1 MISKV
6 NAMLHFERKV
16 RSSKSFD
23 KDFLQNLAKIIGIV
37 SKVGGLTKF
46 AEIQDEVK
54 LLARRVVQMALQMSK
69 KNDFLLLDQL
79 NGAIFQKI

>member
-16 RSSKSFD
+16 RTSKSYD
-23 KDFLQNLAKIIGIV
+23 KDFLQNLAKIIGII

-46 AEIQDEVK
+46 AEVQDQIK
-54 LLARRVVQMALQMSK
+54 ILARRVVQMAL
-69 KNDFLLLDQL
+69 
-79 NGAIFQKI
+79 